1 MALFDAKSKVIA
13 GYQKSIEDKELKIR
27 QFYDQ
32 IGRLYYGQY
41 ADINVDVTK
50 EINQRCENITAI
62 KNEIENLEVCILYE
76 KGLKRCPHCRTEN
89 GLEYDFCFKCGEKF
103 VVATPEAE
111 VQPATETSTEAPADN
126 KVVHQTTNG
135 TYEEITIL
143 MPGQGN
149 FYNPIKD
156 GVIDP
161 LSLLPVEGQGDVIDD
176 EFAYVEGQ
184 GDVIDDEFAY
194 VEGQGD
200 VIDDQFAVT
209 PEAEAAVEA

>member
-111 VQPATETSTEAPADN
+111 VQPEFKGAP
-126 KVVHQTTNG
+126 
-135 TYEEITIL
+135 I
-143 MPGQGN
+143 M
-149 FYNPIKD
+149 
-156 GVIDP
+156 
-161 LSLLPVEGQGDVIDD
+161 IDD
-176 EFAYVEGQ
+176 ADLLEME
-184 GDVIDDEFAY
+184 
-194 VEGQGD
+194 
-200 VIDDQFAVT
+200 
-209 PEAEAAVEA
+209 EAEAAEEKAEESEEA